1 MIHTGLDELG
11 QVLGFLVQFLWLWA
25 IKIHGKKSKLTLLQ
39 HPSYPWSC
47 IAPLYTYFFPSFG
60 NWKELGV
67 VRREYKESEHNLQCR
82 WSQRQV
88 YIRKTHSYFLRLLL
102 NILVV
107 PRIYFHL
114 SQFPKLRALSCPE
127 GTETQTWG
135 FICREISEFRLE
147 EFRCSE
153 ILVTHKCGVLPSL
166 WKTTSSGWPCA
177 CGIVT
182 GLGRALWLTGKS

>member
-82 WSQRQV
+82 WPQRQV

-114 SQFPKLRALSCPE
+114 SQLPKLRALSCPE

-135 FICREISEFRLE
+135 FICRENSEFRLE
-147 EFRCSE
+147 EFP
-153 ILVTHKCGVLPSL
+153 PSVQ
-166 WKTTSSGWPCA
+166 WNPCNP
-177 CGIVT
+177 
-182 GLGRALWLTGKS
+182 